1 MQGFLSRSI
10 GVTAC
15 LLAGLA
21 ASAAK
26 GHARP
31 QYSVREGMYCT
42 SCHVDPAGGGLR
54 RANGFSYA
62 LGRHAWEVE
71 PKFEGWKVD
80 PEITK
85 GVRLGSDLRYAG
97 LGFQEKAHYDDGQ
110 DPGDDNPQAYAPYA
124 MQGSIYFAFSPVEQ
138 LTLYYNLD
146 LASSV
151 IKQRDFY
158 GMAHGLGALNGYVK
172 AGMIRSPY
180 GLRLEDHT
188 AFVRGRSGGPP
199 GEVGIMDLDPRYT
212 YPGIEIGATPGGGFV
227 HLAYQDESGT
237 YAPNFQ
243 GGKLSAKAYSGKAG
257 LLRGPV
263 MLGVSARTNGR
274 GDANKETRSTRYG
287 AFAQYGCK
295 CFAVTAEGDAGQD
308 NGSTGDPDLKVMA
321 GYLAG
326 EWYLNRAWTL
336 RGEINYMD
344 AHTDKLDNRPASGKE
359 VSRRY
364 GLGAELNPLPFLR
377 LSANYRYVAN
387 STAVAAQQAGT
398 TDENWMIFY
407 AVFSF

>member
-21 ASAAK
+21 ATAGK

-62 LGRHAWEVE
+62 LARHAWEVE
-71 PKFEGWKVD
+71 PQFEAWKVD

-97 LGFQEKAHYDDGQ
+97 FGLNEKAHYDDATGEDAD
-110 DPGDDNPQAYAPYA
+110 DPPQAYAPYG
-124 MQGSIYFAFSPVEQ
+124 MQGSIYFALSPVRQ
-138 LTLYYNLD
+138 MTLYYNLD
-146 LASSV
+146 LAAGAV
-151 IKQRDFY
+151 KQRDWY
-158 GMAHGLGALNGYVK
+158 GLVHDLGSMRGYVK

-188 AFVRGRSGGPP
+188 PFVRGREDGPSG
-199 GEVGIMDLDPRYT
+199 ERGIMDLDPRFT
-212 YPGIEIGATPGGGFV
+212 YPGVEVGIAPEGGFV
-227 HLAYQDESGT
+227 HLAYQDENGT
-237 YAPNFQ
+237 FSPNFQ
-243 GGKLSAKAYSGKAG
+243 GGKLSAKSYSGKAG
-257 LLRGPV
+257 ILRGPL
-263 MLGVSARTNGR
+263 MLGVTARTNGR
-274 GDANKETRSTRYG
+274 GDNNPDTRATRYG
-287 AFAQYGCK
+287 AFAQFGCK
-295 CFAVTAEGDAGQD
+295 SFVLTAEGDAGTD
-308 NGSTGDPDLKVMA
+308 EVNAVPGSDEKVQA
-321 GYLAG
+321 AYLAG
-326 EWYLNRAWTL
+326 EYYAGRAWTL
-336 RGEINYMD
+336 RAEVNYMD
-344 AHTDKLDNRPASGKE
+344 HHLDHTDAGKE

-377 LSANYRYVAN
+377 LAANYRYVAN
-387 STAVAAQQAGT
+387 STAEVEGHAIVR
-398 TDENWMIFY
+398 DENWMIFY